1 MSHFSIL
8 VVGAVEHNMAPFHE
22 FECTGR
28 DDEFIKTIDITE
40 DERKAYESKK
50 AEKAKEG
57 KDFKYKTFKKYLD
70 GYCGFNFAESP
81 EKVDITGKHKY
92 SYFYPVEGT
101 EDDFKVFRRT
111 NPNSFYDYYG
121 EGYEGFILKDGT
133 TSNHALKKDID
144 FATIWSKNENKAREI
159 YRKVIN
165 ALGYTPSVEHTW
177 KSLVSKFAPK
187 DGSQAQMTRED
198 AIEIYEAQKAVI
210 DFRKLRDEGKL
221 DVHEIGFFTN
231 VDEFCMTEDEYVQSQ
246 CAHCI
251 TFGYVVNRE
260 YHSRGDMG
268 WWAIV
273 TNKKDSAVW
282 DQEYKEFIESLP
294 EDAELT
300 ILDCHV

>member
-28 DDEFIKTIDITE
+28 DDEFVKTIDVTE
-40 DERKAYESKK
+40 NKRKEYESKK
-50 AEKAKEG
+50 AEKG
-57 KDFKYKTFKKYLD
+57 KDFDCKSFKEYLED
-70 GYCGFNFAESP
+70 YCGYNFAESP

-101 EDDFKVFRRT
+101 EDDFKVFWRT

-144 FATIWSKNENKAREI
+144 FVTIWSNRENKAREK
-159 YRKVIN
+159 YRKVIS
-165 ALGYTPSVEHTW
+165 ALGYTPSIEHTW
-177 KSLVSKFAPK
+177 NSLVDKFAPK
-187 DGSQAQMTRED
+187 DDSQAQMTREE
-198 AIEIYEAQKAVI
+198 AVQIYEAQKAVI
-210 DFRKLRDEGKL
+210 DYKKLFDEHKL
-221 DVHEIGFFTN
+221 DVCEFGFFSK
-231 VDEFCMTEDEYVQSQ
+231 VDDFCMTEDEYVQSQ
-246 CAHCI
+246 CVHCI
-251 TFGYVVNRE
+251 TFGYVVNRK
-260 YHSRGDMG
+260 YHSQGDMG

-273 TNKKDSAVW
+273 SNKKDSAVW